1 MEGENKFPSVKK
13 VHGMKRIDGICI
25 SIPGKR
31 GLEIVPWGTT
41 ESSGPQ
47 LGLCRRFGPWWPSAT
62 ACDARRQAAV
72 LPLCRVACMMS
83 HQKPR
88 KSVNQSQAR
97 LYPPQPRKPSGEWG
111 CLQCTLERTVKSFST
126 SSVKWPVL
134 MHADPRTHCSHCA
147 WLNSAVRDDG
157 GSTHAGCTFGEV
169 KILALKKKRKMELVT

>member
-1 MEGENKFPSVKK
+1 MAFAFLSLGKGDLRSFLEAQLNPAGRLK
-13 VHGMKRIDGICI
+13 MDG
-25 SIPGKR
+25 
-31 GLEIVPWGTT
+31 
-41 ESSGPQ
+41 GPH

-62 ACDARRQAAV
+62 ACDGRRQAAV
-72 LPLCRVACMMS
+72 LPFCRVACTMS

-157 GSTHAGCTFGEV
+157 GSTHAGRTFGEV
-169 KILALKKKRKMELVT
+169 KITCVKKKEKWNSWLKC